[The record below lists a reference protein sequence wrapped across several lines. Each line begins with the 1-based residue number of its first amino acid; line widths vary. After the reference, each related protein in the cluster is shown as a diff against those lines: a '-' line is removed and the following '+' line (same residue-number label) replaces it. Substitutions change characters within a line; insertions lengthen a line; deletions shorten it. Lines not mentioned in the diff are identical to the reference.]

1 MGCLILANKLT
12 DNIEMKIDH
21 SVFQKKDIIFW
32 EQRICVALQF
42 RLNPITYHTILG
54 WVVQTWNIFA

>member
-1 MGCLILANKLT
+1 MGCLVLANKLT

-21 SVFQKKDIIFW
+21 SVFPKKEITLW

-42 RLNPITYHTILG
+42 RLSPITYHTILG
-54 WVVQTWNIFA
+54 WVVLTWNIFA